1 MSIAPLV
8 DLAQTLQEVAALSGH
23 ASQAQ
28 RSARIAAQLSDE
40 PRAAVGAVSPPPSG
54 VGTTLH
60 VSLRELHEGR
70 ERHESELQSLQSKL
84 SQAEQQL
91 KYLAEEMRS
100 HVRDLTEEVA
110 SLGTAQADDRQW
122 MKAHKHEM
130 LVDLESLT
138 QALQDN
144 KASLEDHDARIVAN
158 LTAEREARAASSDAL
173 RRLKEKIEEIDGKMQ
188 EMRRTH
194 EDESTQQ
201 SSRLSEVQQAFSSLE
216 SEVLQTCSNHRN
228 AVQST
233 QQESLEQLT
242 EVRHLLHQH
251 YREHQDQFKSFQQL
265 MQEAKQASE
274 VGLNELTLRLD
285 KALWQRPEQMSPRAE
300 PLTQVTRPFSPR
312 VVVVEEGPASP
323 LCRHSPCVARS
334 PCSPGTGAAWSMAME
349 EMRQTLEMK
358 LDHLE
363 SKMKRSIKHL
373 AEDLAQKHLH
383 LSSALEKS
391 SGVQEERLSEFQC
404 CMLRT
409 WKAEWQPEL
418 QRLKETERGVM
429 DDLQS
434 KVQRACK
441 DAEAASTQT
450 RSLQKV
456 QKHVDDKLQDMRVS
470 LEQHQVQL
478 DTLKGDVAPLPSAIK
493 RGDDLWRHLEGV
505 KAGIETLDRNT
516 RAEILALG
524 QHLEAQVRPGRT
536 VPVPVGAGTAG
547 PTNPVG
553 PTTTWVSEPVATAPR
568 AHARRPVPWTIP
580 SPGLSD
586 APPIGPK

>member
-1 MSIAPLV
+1 MQCT
-8 DLAQTLQEVAALSGH
+8 DLS
-23 ASQAQ
+23 S
-28 RSARIAAQLSDE
+28 
-40 PRAAVGAVSPPPSG
+40 
-54 VGTTLH
+54 
-60 VSLRELHEGR
+60 
-70 ERHESELQSLQSKL
+70 
-84 SQAEQQL
+84 
-91 KYLAEEMRS
+91 
-100 HVRDLTEEVA
+100 VRD
-110 SLGTAQADDRQW
+110 SLHQ
-122 MKAHKHEM
+122 
-130 LVDLESLT
+130 
-138 QALQDN
+138 
-144 KASLEDHDARIVAN
+144 
-158 LTAEREARAASSDAL
+158 
-173 RRLKEKIEEIDGKMQ
+173 
-188 EMRRTH
+188 
-194 EDESTQQ
+194 DESTQQ

-312 VVVVEEGPASP
+312 VVVVEEM
-323 LCRHSPCVARS
+323 
-334 PCSPGTGAAWSMAME
+334 GTGRDGIERIRRSMEA
-349 EMRQTLEMK
+349 RK
-358 LDHLE
+358 
-363 SKMKRSIKHL
+363 
-373 AEDLAQKHLH
+373 
-383 LSSALEKS
+383 
-391 SGVQEERLSEFQC
+391 QEAPTLSEFQC

-434 KVQRACK
+434 KPFRPRVPSPAK
-441 DAEAASTQT
+441 
-450 RSLQKV
+450 
-456 QKHVDDKLQDMRVS
+456 DMRVS